1 MAGIN
6 LSQSIQAKQA
16 QAKVRFFDRGL
27 VFMVVII
34 ILLLVSFGA
43 SRWYLGTL
51 KERMA
56 ALDTEVNTRTASLKG
71 GEVDRVADFVDR
83 LGFID
88 EYLSTE
94 TDPIALLA
102 DLERFTLPSVRL
114 TLFEHVAGEK
124 KTRIGGEAA
133 SLKEIA
139 QQMATFKQM
148 DGVREIAVEKVEY
161 NKEARLMFIFAL
173 TR

>member
-27 VFMVVII
+27 VFMVVVIV
-34 ILLLVSFGA
+34 LLLVAFGA
-43 SRWYLGTL
+43 SRWYLKVL
-51 KERMA
+51 QDRMA

-71 GEVDRVADFVDR
+71 GEVDRVADFVHR
-83 LGFID
+83 LGFVD
-88 EYLSTE
+88 EHLKTE
-94 TDPIALLA
+94 LDPTAFLA
-102 DLERFTLPSVRL
+102 DLERYTLPTVRL
-114 TLFEHVAGEK
+114 TLFEHSATEN

-133 SLKEIA
+133 TLKEIA
-139 QQMATFKQM
+139 QQMATFKQIE
-148 DGVREIAVEKVEY
+148 GVKEITVDKVEY
-161 NKEARLMFIFAL
+161 NKEARLMFLFGL